1 MGVPRLDRALRSA
14 ADALTLI
21 SQATIRPFEGGSS
34 VKKVREM
41 NLHELPWPQKQLES
55 LGSTQVRLR
64 VTLSYFIEP
73 NPSNRGWNGRYA
85 YPSYGLRFSSKRQN
99 ESLGKFRER
108 INKRSRTPNTVLT
121 SHSVDKNWL
130 LGADQQ
136 QKPGSL
142 HTDIWIGPAI
152 DLANKNAIACTLSAD
167 GGRVVPPGI
176 KVIRESTTLSS
187 SRSKPPISRPIFGR
201 RSLSKSERPP
211 KSSFEP
217 NGIFGNYGII
227 RI

>member
-73 NPSNRGWNGRYA
+73 TPSNRGWNGRYA
-85 YPSYGLRFSSKRQN
+85 YPSYGLRFSSKRQD

-152 DLANKNAIACTLSAD
+152 DLANKNAIAVYPV
-167 GGRVVPPGI
+167 GGWW
-176 KVIRESTTLSS
+176 K
-187 SRSKPPISRPIFGR
+187 SRPTWDQSDSGVDYALIV
-201 RSLSKSERPP
+201 SIEAPDIETDLWTPVSQQ
-211 KSSFEP
+211 
-217 NGIFGNYGII
+217 I
-227 RI
+227 RTPTEIVI

>member
-21 SQATIRPFEGGSS
+21 SQATIRPFENGSS
-34 VKKVREM
+34 SKKVREM
-41 NLHELPWPQKQLES
+41 NLHELPWPQQQLES
-55 LGSTQVRLR
+55 LGSTRVRLR

-73 NPSNRGWNGRYA
+73 NPSNLGWNGRYA
-85 YPSYGLRFSSKRQN
+85 YPSYGLRFASKRQD

-152 DLANKNAIACTLSAD
+152 DLANKNAIAVYPV
-167 GGRVVPPGI
+167 GGWW
-176 KVIRESTTLSS
+176 K
-187 SRSKPPISRPIFGR
+187 SRPTWDQSDSGVDYALIVSIEAPDIETDLWTPVFQQI
-201 RSLSKSERPP
+201 STPVEVV
-211 KSSFEP
+211 
-217 NGIFGNYGII
+217 I
-227 RI
+227 

>member
-21 SQATIRPFEGGSS
+21 SQATIRPFENGSS
-34 VKKVREM
+34 SKKVREM
-41 NLHELPWPQKQLES
+41 NLHELPWPQQQLES
-55 LGSTQVRLR
+55 LGSTRVRLR

-85 YPSYGLRFSSKRQN
+85 YPSYGLRFASKRQD
-99 ESLGKFRER
+99 ETLGKFRER

-152 DLANKNAIACTLSAD
+152 DLANKNAIAVYPV
-167 GGRVVPPGI
+167 GGWW
-176 KVIRESTTLSS
+176 K
-187 SRSKPPISRPIFGR
+187 SRPTWDQSDSGVDYALIVSIEAPDIETDLWTPVFQQI
-201 RSLSKSERPP
+201 STPVEVV
-211 KSSFEP
+211 
-217 NGIFGNYGII
+217 I
-227 RI
+227 

>member
-21 SQATIRPFEGGSS
+21 SQATIRPFEGGLS

-152 DLANKNAIACTLSAD
+152 DLANKNAIAVYPV
-167 GGRVVPPGI
+167 GGWW
-176 KVIRESTTLSS
+176 K
-187 SRSKPPISRPIFGR
+187 SRPTWDQSDSGVDYALIVSIEAPDIETDLWTPG
-201 RSLSKSERPP
+201 SQQIGTPP
-211 KSSFEP
+211 E
-217 NGIFGNYGII
+217 IVI
-227 RI
+227 